1 MKKIFVPVFAVLFC
15 FITVAIAEETLKPAA
30 TKEECLQKVR
40 EAVEMAKK
48 EGLEKTIAVI
58 NDPKGQFVWKDTYV
72 FCCNTETATMLA
84 HPVKPGLIGKALT
97 GLKDINGK
105 MFFVE
110 FTNLAKAGTP
120 GWVDYMWPKAEEK
133 TPSRKSTYIYP
144 VPELKVYFGAGI
156 YQ

>member
-1 MKKIFVPVFAVLFC
+1 MKKIIVTVFAVLFC
-15 FITVAIAEETLKPAA
+15 FINVSIAEEISRPAA
-30 TKEECLQKVR
+30 TKEECLQKVK

-48 EGLEKTIAVI
+48 KGLEKTIAAI
-58 NDPKGQFVWKDTYV
+58 NEPEGQFVWKDTYV
-72 FCCNTETATMLA
+72 FCCNTETATVLA
-84 HPVKPGLIGKALT
+84 HPVKPGLIGKTLA
-97 GLKDINGK
+97 GIRDINGK

-133 TPSRKSTYIYP
+133 APSRKSTYIYP
-144 VPELKVYFGAGI
+144 LPELNVYFASGI